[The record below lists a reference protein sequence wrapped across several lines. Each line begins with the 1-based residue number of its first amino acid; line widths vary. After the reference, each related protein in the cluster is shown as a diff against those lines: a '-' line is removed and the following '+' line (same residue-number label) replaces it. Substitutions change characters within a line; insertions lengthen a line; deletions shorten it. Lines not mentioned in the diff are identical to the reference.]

1 MPKHA
6 LLIPAAFSF
15 ILLTGCGEAPKP
27 IVPGETATP
36 APKVQPAPAPEVKKP
51 DAPVVEAPKTEP
63 KVEPKGE
70 APKEELKPAAAA
82 SSGDTQAIT
91 WGRTAKFTMMAP
103 ASWKQQPSTG
113 MRQLQV
119 SIPKVGADADDAEI
133 VGFVFPAGGGAD
145 ANIQRWVAQ
154 MGGEGSLK
162 GRKNL
167 KTTAGADAIIA
178 ELEGSYAAMS
188 PTDGSPQPAKTNYK
202 MLGAFIPSPNGEV
215 YLKLTGPK
223 ETVDAQKAAFDKMV
237 ESFK

>member
-1 MPKHA
+1 MSKYA
-6 LLIPAAFSF
+6 LLIPTAFS
-15 ILLTGCGEAPKP
+15 LVLMTGCGEAPKP
-27 IVPGETATP
+27 IVPGETVTP
-36 APKVQPAPAPEVKKP
+36 APKVEPAPAPAEVKKP
-51 DAPVVEAPKTEP
+51 DAPVAT
-63 KVEPKGE
+63 VEPKAE
-70 APKEELKPAAAA
+70 PKADVPKEELKPAPAA
-82 SSGDTQAIT
+82 STGDGQAIT
-91 WGRTAKFTMMAP
+91 WGRTTKFTMTTP
-103 ASWKQQPSTG
+103 GNWKQMPSTG

-119 SIPKVGADADDAEI
+119 SIPKTGADTDDAEM

-188 PTDGSPQPAKTNYK
+188 PTDGTPQPAKSNYK
-202 MLGAFIPSPNGEV
+202 MLGAFIPSAGGEV

-223 ETVDAQKAAFDKMV
+223 ETVEAQKAAFDKMV